1 MVSSRTKVQGNDI
14 SIQSNELCLRFNDM
28 PNYMLIAAD
37 ILPILGFVKGWQPAS
52 VSRVNGPYFA
62 G

>member
-1 MVSSRTKVQGNDI
+1 MEGFAEITSLAA
-14 SIQSNELCLRFNDM
+14 SIIYSKTQRYM
-28 PNYMLIAAD
+28 PSYMLIAAD
-37 ILPILGFVKGWQPAS
+37 ILPILGFVSGWQPAS

>member
-1 MVSSRTKVQGNDI
+1 
-14 SIQSNELCLRFNDM
+14 M
-28 PNYMLIAAD
+28 PSYMLIAAD
-37 ILPILGFVKGWQPAS
+37 ILPILGFVSGWQPAS